1 MAESLESLL
10 ILLSQII
17 SASRETLIR
26 VLLLCIS
33 LGYQMIF
40 PVLGGT
46 CFKATIG
53 IYAGLYWL
61 FYFVVFLLNNVL
73 VNTNDNVSWGGY
85 TFASVIQVII
95 ELVWWFWIFYNTV
108 VVSRILK
115 AVRDLQHTHTH
126 PQADTHAHRSMPLA
140 PMRGLGL
147 FLLRKTA
154 LTFLPLTRSSGRTQ
168 LLGEVPHLQ
177 HAVLVHDR
185 AVPLRHHLLHRLC
198 DR

>member
-1 MAESLESLL
+1 M
-10 ILLSQII
+10 SQII

-26 VLLLCIS
+26 LLLLCIS

-61 FYFVVFLLNNVL
+61 FYFIVFLLNNVL

-115 AVRDLQHTHTH
+115 AVRTPTHTHT
-126 PQADTHAHRSMPLA
+126 LA
-140 PMRGLGL
+140 CIHIE
-147 FLLRKTA
+147 A
-154 LTFLPLTRSSGRTQ
+154 
-168 LLGEVPHLQ
+168 
-177 HAVLVHDR
+177 
-185 AVPLRHHLLHRLC
+185 
-198 DR
+198 